1 MFTIAKLSFKET
13 LYKKIF
19 LIAVLMT
26 LAFLAFFGVA
36 SHYASKDL
44 AENFNF
50 AGMDVGQTLLQKTFM
65 SVQILSI
72 GLFFANFITMLL
84 TILSTVGSV
93 SGEIESH
100 QIDTILA
107 RPIKRRD
114 VIFGKFIGLGGLMTL
129 YSLFIFLGVLLMN
142 TLFGGSLV
150 MHFEAS
156 QVIKGSLI
164 FMVMPL
170 LVTAIGLW
178 LSTRLT
184 TINGGIIMIVMYGI
198 GFIGGFMEQFG
209 TMFQNQALSNIGI
222 LSSLAFPVDSLFRRM
237 TVQLFDVADNPISFA
252 SQGLFGSVSEP
263 SNIMLFYTLLYGV
276 LMLLFAVRKF
286 SKRDV

>member
-44 AENFNF
+44 TENFNF

-65 SVQILSI
+65 TVQILSI

-93 SGEIESH
+93 SSEIESH

-114 VIFGKFIGLGGLMTL
+114 VILGKFIGLGGLMMV

-142 TLFGGSLV
+142 RLFGGSLV

-156 QVIKGSLI
+156 QIIKGGMYFMLI
-164 FMVMPL
+164 PL

-209 TMFQNQALSNIGI
+209 VMFGNQALANIGI
-222 LSSLAFPVDSLFRRM
+222 LSSLAFPVDSLFRSM
-237 TVQLFDVADNPISFA
+237 NVQLFDIADNPLSFA
-252 SQGLFGSVSEP
+252 SQGLFGSASAPNKV
-263 SNIMLFYTLLYGV
+263 MLFYTVLYGV
-276 LMLLFAVRKF
+276 LMLAYAVRKF